1 MDIGQCFTFG
11 NDQKFTWIKG
21 SHIPPDISGG
31 GTYKIIDNKL
41 ILNYQKGKAYDLSY
55 YKTSKRVSVDE
66 TISIN
71 FIVKDLNDNPLSNVQ
86 VAILNNR
93 GYLLDRLVLNEKGEG
108 ELIFDISNALIKFEI
123 SRVGFESLI
132 LETNKNSEYEITA
145 FLSNLNQA
153 LSIETQQDT
162 LVIKRQTQKHIILE
176 DNKGNRM
183 EFSKINL

>member
-1 MDIGQCFTFG
+1 MDIGQCFTFS
-11 NDQKFTWIKG
+11 NDQKFTWKKG
-21 SHIPPDISGG
+21 SHMPPDITGN
-31 GTYKIIDNKL
+31 GTYEILGNKL
-41 ILNYQKGKAYDLSY
+41 ILNYQKGKAYNLSY

-145 FLSNLNQA
+145 FLSNLNQD
-153 LSIETQQDT
+153 LSVEAHQDT
-162 LVIKRQTQKHIILE
+162 LVIKKQTLKHLILVN
-176 DNKGNRM
+176 NKGANM